1 MSKTH
6 VYTDKWTINELYEDY
21 YKQRKLTFNT
31 EYQRSEV
38 WNLEKRQRLIDSIIK
53 EYNIGMVFLRG
64 VDSGVYEVLDGQQ
77 RLKTIFRFMEDDNF
91 LTSAELTPEV
101 GEKNYNEL
109 KKDSGGYARFIAF
122 KIDIA
127 FVENADDET
136 TADIF
141 LRLQE
146 GMPLNTAE
154 KLNAMRGKMRNTILE
169 LSRYPFI
176 KNTKIKDHRFAH
188 RLLAAQIFELEM
200 NSDFDIMNFP
210 DIKFENLREMYEKYS
225 FKEPPT
231 QILANVKKYMNF
243 LDKAFTDKAKI
254 IRRRGDFI
262 PVYLLH
268 SYLDKK
274 YVTSGIG
281 SDFVNFTMEFTIK
294 VESMNTRDTSL
305 SPEEVPYRDFKVWRS
320 AGALS
325 SRSFRERFKII
336 LGKFLEY
343 VPDLKLK
350 DPKRLFDEGQK
361 LAIYYRDKG
370 ICQLCKEKVSFG
382 DAEFDHIAPW
392 SKGGPT
398 TVRNGQLLCQECN
411 RTKGTGGKQNDKI

>member
-1 MSKTH
+1 MSKVY
-6 VYTDKWTINELYEDY
+6 VYTDKWTINRLYKDY
-21 YKQRKLTFNT
+21 YKQGKLIFNT

-38 WNLEKRQRLIDSIIK
+38 WGLKKKQRLIDSIIK
-53 EYNIGMVFLRG
+53 DYNIGMIFLKKRG
-64 VDSGVYEVLDGQQ
+64 NNVYEVLDGQQ
-77 RLKTIFRFMEDDNF
+77 RLKTIFQFMDNGYS
-91 LTSAELTPEV
+91 TSAEFTPEI
-101 GEKNYNEL
+101 GEKKYDEL
-109 KKDSGGYARFIAF
+109 QKDADKHAEFIAF
-122 KIDIA
+122 QIDIA

-154 KLNAMRGKMRNTILE
+154 KLNAMRGKIRNAILE
-169 LSRYPFI
+169 LSHYNFI

-188 RLLAAQIFELEM
+188 RLLAAQIFKLEKDS
-200 NSDFDIMNFP
+200 NFDIMNFP

-225 FKEPPT
+225 FREPPT
-231 QILANVKKYMNF
+231 QILVNVKKYMNF
-243 LDKAFTDKAKI
+243 LNKAFGDMAKI

-262 PVYLLH
+262 PIYLLY

-274 YVTSGIG
+274 YATSGIEK
-281 SDFVNFTMEFTIK
+281 DFVNFAMSFLSK
-294 VESMNTRDTSL
+294 VESINTRDTSL
-305 SPEEVPYRDFKVWRS
+305 SPEDIPYKDFKVWRS

-370 ICQLCKEKVSFG
+370 ICQICKKKVSFE
-382 DAEFDHIAPW
+382 DAEFDHIISW

-398 TVRNGQLLCQECN
+398 TVRNGQLLCEECN
-411 RTKGTGGKQNDKI
+411 RKKGS